1 MGGDRVEISGKK
13 IMREQVKGEI
23 IAFVTGRR
31 ERPTLNQILGTVR
44 SYVLGGPLTK
54 EEIMQILGEV
64 EQGIKSGAIAPMSS
78 RKMERFSEIKEAIEN
93 LLRKM

>member
-1 MGGDRVEISGKK
+1 MKISGKK

-23 IAFVTGRR
+23 IVFVTGRR
-31 ERPTLNQILGTVR
+31 ERPTLNQILGKAR

-64 EQGIKSGAIAPMSS
+64 EQGIKGGAIAPMSS
-78 RKMERFSEIKEAIEN
+78 GKEEKYNQVKEAIEN